1 MGTHPIFESDF
12 DCLTENAVS
21 RLRLQRVVYSGSA
34 PSEALMNKYPGFYKQ
49 AYYPLSHEIQCLDDQ
64 MNLTPAPGSTV
75 MHNIL
80 KGQSDLTIS
89 GKERTK
95 LAALREATVANELEK
110 LTDAASNAL
119 EVSGDISQEQLEV
132 SKQAMKQ

>member
-1 MGTHPIFESDF
+1 
-12 DCLTENAVS
+12 
-21 RLRLQRVVYSGSA
+21 
-34 PSEALMNKYPGFYKQ
+34 MNKYPGFYKQ

-64 MNLTPAPGSTV
+64 MNLTPTPGSTV

-95 LAALREATVANELEK
+95 LAALREATVANELEE
-110 LTDAASNAL
+110 LTDAVNNVYLLSSIIVNFRR
-119 EVSGDISQEQLEV
+119 VTP
-132 SKQAMKQ
+132 